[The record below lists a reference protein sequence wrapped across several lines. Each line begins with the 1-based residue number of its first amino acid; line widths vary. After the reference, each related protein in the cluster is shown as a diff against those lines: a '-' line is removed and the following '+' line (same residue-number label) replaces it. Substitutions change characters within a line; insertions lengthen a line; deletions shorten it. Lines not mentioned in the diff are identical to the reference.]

1 MGSRILISGASGL
14 VGSTLLPALEA
25 GGAQVVRLARG
36 TDTKSTSSANSIPW
50 DPAKPLSPDAVSGFD
65 AVIHLAGESV
75 LGRWTAAKKA
85 RIRDSRVGPTTN
97 LARALGQ
104 AREKPKVFLSASA
117 IGFYGNRGD
126 EVLTEDS
133 SSGTGFAAELSRDW
147 ENAALPATE
156 AGIRTAQMRMGIILG
171 KTGGALQT
179 MLPPFKMGVGGKL
192 GDGRQWMSWIDVED
206 VVGAIQHLIAARQVH
221 GPVNMVAP
229 GPVTNA
235 EFTKT
240 LGSVLSRPTFLPMPA
255 FAARL
260 AFGQMADELLLASQR
275 IQPVQLLSTGYVF
288 RFPDLRASLQRIL
301 KG

>member
-1 MGSRILISGASGL
+1 M
-14 VGSTLLPALEA
+14 VGSALVPALEA
-25 GGAQVVRLARG
+25 AGAQVVRLARATEHG
-36 TDTKSTSSANSIPW
+36 TPRTKSIPW
-50 DPAKPLSPDAVSGFD
+50 NPAQPISPDEVSGFD

-133 SSGTGFAAELSRDW
+133 ASGSGFVTEVSREWEAAAS
-147 ENAALPATE
+147 PATE

-171 KTGGALQT
+171 KNGGALQS
-179 MLPPFKMGVGGKL
+179 MLPPFKMGVGGRL
-192 GDGRQWMSWIDVED
+192 GDGHQWMSWIDLQD
-206 VVGAIQHLIAARQVH
+206 VVGAIQHLIAADQAR

-229 GPVTNA
+229 KPVPNI

-240 LGSVLSRPTFLPMPA
+240 LGSVLSRPTIFPVPA
-255 FAARL
+255 FAAKL
-260 AFGQMADELLLASQR
+260 AFGQMGEELLLASQR
-275 IQPVQLLSTGYVF
+275 IQPARLLSTGYVF
-288 RFPDLRASLQRIL
+288 RFPELRSSLERIL
-301 KG
+301 KR